1 MGLSFD
7 DLKKA
12 STLKTV
18 DVDVPEFGGAIKLR
32 QLDGKSGLCVATK
45 APQGDDK
52 TGEAMSG
59 FYVELIAQ
67 SVVDD
72 AGALMLNS
80 KEGRELIGGWPFNVL
95 SSIGSAAAELNGMI
109 VKKSD

>member
-1 MGLSFD
+1 MLSFE

-18 DVDVPEFGGAIKLR
+18 DVEVPEFGGAIKLR
-32 QLDGKSGLCVATK
+32 QLNGKSGLGVATK

-52 TGEAMSG
+52 SGDAMAG
-59 FYVELIAQ
+59 FYVELVAQ

-72 AGALMLNS
+72 AGGLMLDS
-80 KEGRELIGGWPFNVL
+80 KEGRELIGSWPFNVL
-95 SSIGSAAAELNGMI
+95 SLIGSAAAELNGMI
-109 VKKSD
+109 VKKND